1 MERQETSTSGG
12 GVISRRGFI
21 GGIGAAAVSAAVGQG
36 MERVGGTGGAFKL
49 KYAPSINAFKA
60 SAGGNVMDRLQ
71 FIADQGF
78 RAVFDNNF
86 MRKMSA
92 SEQEAIAK
100 KLSDLGLDF
109 GPFIGYGD
117 FGKPTFV
124 LRDKE
129 IREMLVGEIKKAVDV
144 HKRTGAK
151 WALVVPG
158 RYDEK
163 LEMSYQTAN
172 AIENLKFCAEACEG
186 TDMVMVIEPLNRL
199 WNHPGLFL
207 HRIPQAYQICR
218 AVGSP
223 HCKIVNDIYHQQ
235 ITEGNLIPNID
246 MAWEEIASFHIGD
259 NPGRKEPGTGEINY
273 KNIFKHIKSKD
284 YDGVL
289 CMEHGNSKGKGKEA
303 EMAWIEA
310 YRVADDF

>member
-1 MERQETSTSGG
+1 MAGQNKHASG
-12 GVISRRGFI
+12 GVISRRGFL
-21 GGIGAAAVSAAVGQG
+21 GGLGAAAVSAAVSKVAVAQG
-36 MERVGGTGGAFKL
+36 KKPFKL

-60 SAGGNVMDRLQ
+60 NAGGDVIDRLQ
-71 FIADQGF
+71 FMADQGF
-78 RAVFDNNF
+78 HAVFDNGF
-86 MRKMSA
+86 MKKNA
-92 SEQEAIAK
+92 AQQEAIAK
-100 KLSDLGLDF
+100 KLSDLGMDF
-109 GPFIGYGD
+109 GPFIGYGG
-117 FGKPTFV
+117 FAKPTFV
-124 LRDKE
+124 ISDKE
-129 IREMLVGEIKKAVDV
+129 IRAMLVDEIKKAVDV

-186 TDMVMVIEPLNRL
+186 TDMVMVLEPLNRL

-246 MAWEEIASFHIGD
+246 AAWEEIAAFHIGD

-273 KNIFKHIKSKD
+273 KNIFKHIKGKG

-303 EMAWIEA
+303 EMALIET
-310 YRVADDF
+310 YRACDDF

>member
-21 GGIGAAAVSAAVGQG
+21 GGIGAAAVSAAVAGG
-36 MERVGGTGGAFKL
+36 MERVGQTGKAFKL

-60 SAGGNVMDRLQ
+60 SGGGDVLGRLQ
-71 FIADQGF
+71 FMADQGF

-86 MRKMSA
+86 MKKSA

-100 KLSDLGLDF
+100 KLSDLGMAF
-109 GPFIGYGD
+109 GPFIGYGE

-129 IREMLVGEIKKAVDV
+129 IRVMLVEKMKKAVDV

-151 WALVVPG
+151 WALIVPG
-158 RYDEK
+158 RYDER

-172 AIENLKFCAEACEG
+172 TIENLKYCAEVCEG
-186 TDMVMVIEPLNRL
+186 TGLVIVIEPLNTLR
-199 WNHPGLFL
+199 NHPGLFL
-207 HRIPQAYQICR
+207 TRIPQAYQICR

-246 MAWEEIASFHIGD
+246 AAWEEIAAFHIGD

-273 KNIFKHIKSKD
+273 KNIFKHIKGKG
-284 YDGVL
+284 YDDVL
-289 CMEHGNSKGKGKEA
+289 CMEHGNSKGRGKEA

-310 YRVADDF
+310 YRAVDDF